1 MRNLPLSMITVTLR
15 FILVALMPLV
25 LFAARAEAQQRP
37 PARFFI
43 HTVGDT
49 TFSFSVPSDPW
60 VKPGMEGL
68 AIDPARRDSLVARF
82 RVAKVDWGEAM
93 AVVTGQTTALT
104 TQHVALLRMP
114 EPPWYR
120 RKQFWV
126 GLALGAGLGAG
137 AVAATR

>member
-1 MRNLPLSMITVTLR
+1 M
-15 FILVALMPLV
+15 LVALMPLFV
-25 LFAARAEAQQRP
+25 FVDQVDAQQRP

-60 VKPGMEGL
+60 VKPGMEGI
-68 AIDPARRDSLVARF
+68 AVDPTRRDSLVARF
-82 RVAKVDWGEAM
+82 RVAKIDWGEAM

-114 EPPWYR
+114 EPPWYK

-126 GLALGAGLGAG
+126 GLVLGAGLGAG
-137 AVAATR
+137 TVAVTR

>member
-1 MRNLPLSMITVTLR
+1 MSRFLR
-15 FILVALMPLV
+15 SFVVALMPLM
-25 LFAARAEAQQRP
+25 LLAADGRAQQRP

-68 AIDPARRDSLVARF
+68 AIDPMRRDSLVARF
-82 RVAKVDWGEAM
+82 RVATVEWGEAR
-93 AVVTGQTTALT
+93 AVITGQTTAVT
-104 TQHVALLRMP
+104 TQHVAILRMP
-114 EPPWYR
+114 QPPWYK

-126 GLALGAGLGAG
+126 GLVLGAGLGAG
-137 AVAATR
+137 AIAATK